1 MRKCPNCKTMLE
13 DDELFCHECGAKQE
27 VEEVSVQNE
36 ETTAPLEKKC
46 IHCGET
52 IEADSAF
59 CPYCGK
65 SQETEEVK
73 TEEPQT
79 KKPRTKKSKAKKPET
94 EESQTE
100 ESTKEES
107 PKDEP
112 KVEEPKVEEPSKERT
127 KTEESQPEEEPT
139 YEWEEE
145 KKSKAWIWILLIL
158 LIAGGAG
165 WYFFTNSSQEES
177 SESTVVEEKKSEP
190 VQVDIEQEKEEMLAF
205 VKEFYLHYLDE
216 NYLYAHVTEL
226 ALKKLRRDYPYECEE
241 GDCLATWIFQALPH
255 GVDMELEEGPVITQ
269 LSTGMFKVDFK
280 YSYMLDGQ
288 KQYEDRS
295 VRLYVAMSD
304 GEYKITTY
312 DYNGN
317 TNAPRNDEERMI
329 NEIPEGDYNLSLADM
344 RMILHVH
351 DAIVEG
357 EYYFQAGS
365 KVSTSTKFEGKAD
378 NGLKLHLRQWNSVN
392 KNDLGYIDGTFDG
405 KTFKGEYDKDGY
417 RHNFEVYVGGE

>member
-1 MRKCPNCKTMLE
+1 MLE

-27 VEEVSVQNE
+27 VEEVAVQNE
-36 ETTAPLEKKC
+36 ETAAPLEKKC

-73 TEEPQT
+73 TEESQT

-112 KVEEPKVEEPSKERT
+112 KVEEPKVEEPSKEET

-145 KKSKAWIWILLIL
+145 KKSKAWIWILLVL

-205 VKEFYLHYLDE
+205 VKEFYLHYLDIA
-216 NYLYAHVTEL
+216 YLKRNVTENV
-226 ALKKLRRDYPYECEE
+226 LKKLRRDYPYDCEDE
-241 GDCLATWIFQALPH
+241 DDDCLATWIFSAYPH
-255 GVDMELEEGPVITQ
+255 GADMELEEGPVITQ
-269 LSTGMFKVDFK
+269 INNGLYKVDFK
-280 YSYMLDGQ
+280 YSYMSEGQ
-288 KQYEDRS
+288 KKYEDRS
-295 VRLYVAMSD
+295 VRLYVAKSD
-304 GEYKITTY
+304 GNYKITTY
-312 DYNGN
+312 QYNDN
-317 TNAPRNDEERMI
+317 SEAPRNDEERMI
-329 NEIPEGDYNLSLADM
+329 SEIPEGNYNLSLADM

-351 DAIVEG
+351 DSIVEG
-357 EYYFQAGS
+357 EYYFKAGS
-365 KVSTSTKFEGKAD
+365 SQSLSVMLHGKAD
-378 NGLKLHLRQWNSVN
+378 NGLKLHLKQTSEVGG
-392 KNDLGYIDGTFDG
+392 NDLGYMDGTFDG